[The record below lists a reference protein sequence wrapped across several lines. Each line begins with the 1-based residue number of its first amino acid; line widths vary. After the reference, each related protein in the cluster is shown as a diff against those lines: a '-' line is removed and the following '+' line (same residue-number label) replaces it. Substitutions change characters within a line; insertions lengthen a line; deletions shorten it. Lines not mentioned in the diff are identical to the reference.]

1 MNDEWRSTN
10 GKSVHD
16 LRKRTKGFALRILRL
31 YATLPRT
38 TEAQV
43 VGKQLLRSGTSVGA
57 HYREAYRARSTAEF
71 VSKLESGGENV
82 ASAEVERVIY
92 GHPAVL
98 ECAVIPV
105 PDEAWGEVGKAFVA
119 LKAGQRATE
128 PEILGHCRE
137 HLAGFKVPK
146 SVEFMETLPK
156 GGTGKILKK
165 VLREKYW
172 AEHERKVN

>member
-1 MNDEWRSTN
+1 MNLPLTPVRFKGHAARVFGHKIGVVCE
-10 GKSVHD
+10 D
-16 LRKRTKGFALRILRL
+16 LRFT
-31 YATLPRT
+31 
-38 TEAQV
+38 
-43 VGKQLLRSGTSVGA
+43 
-57 HYREAYRARSTAEF
+57 YREFNERCDGLSQALLSLG
-71 VSKLESGGENV
+71 LESGGENV